1 MNMEEQIDV
10 KPLPYKT
17 RKRAFG
23 LLLLTFLVSLPF
35 LYLYAI
41 GYRFDLKEPTNLI
54 ETGGI
59 FISLDKKGTETF
71 IDDVLMHGTRTFQ
84 NAFYAQDLDAGTH
97 RVFVQKE
104 GYHTWVKE
112 LPVSQHRVT
121 AVSAFNL
128 PVVPTVRVISPYLSA
143 TGTPVVKEPLT
154 FASTTGSVFA
164 TSTKLTKEFKQNG
177 EFASL
182 ILHFSTTSTSTKK
195 ESVTQQIK
203 ELLDENKA
211 STTEKG
217 VPTAT
222 TTIVSGDVTLHE
234 SGNDLFA
241 TWKGNFEQM
250 PYYYCAPEFP
260 RYSSSTAST
269 TLIEDIVN
277 TVATPVPTPAPQ
289 TGQYVGEPVMH
300 PVQTVSKDIACD
312 PTIRI
317 DRKWQTISQFSF
329 YPKSTD
335 LVIVALEDGVYVV
348 EIDDRSWQNVQPL
361 LLGRGLSFYI
371 ENGNIY
377 VYDGELIYQVII
389 PTE

>member
-1 MNMEEQIDV
+1 MEAHIDIQ
-10 KPLPYKT
+10 PLPYKT
-17 RKRAFG
+17 RKRAFI
-23 LLLLTFLVSLPF
+23 LLLLIFLISLPF
-35 LYLYAI
+35 LYFYAI
-41 GYRFDLKEPTNLI
+41 GYRFDIKEPTNLI

-59 FISLDKKGTETF
+59 FISLDKKGMETF
-71 IDDVLMHGTRTFQ
+71 IDDELVRGTRTFQ

-128 PVVPTVRVISPYLSA
+128 PVVPMVRVVSPYLSA
-143 TGTPVVKEPLT
+143 TGTPIVTAPLT

-164 TSTKLTKEFKQNG
+164 TSTKLTKNFRQNG
-177 EFASL
+177 EFTSL
-182 ILHFSTTSTSTKK
+182 ITHFSTTSTSTKK
-195 ESVTQQIK
+195 ESVAQQIK
-203 ELLDENKA
+203 GLLEENNA

-217 VPTAT
+217 IETAT
-222 TTIVSGDVTLHE
+222 TTIFSGDVKLYE
-234 SGNDLFA
+234 SGNDLYA
-241 TWKGNFEQM
+241 RWQGNFERM
-250 PYYYCAPEFP
+250 PYYYCSPDFP
-260 RYSSSTAST
+260 RYSSSTAT
-269 TLIEDIVN
+269 TTIIEDIVA
-277 TVATPVPTPAPQ
+277 TVVPPTPKPLPQ
-289 TGQYVGEPVMH
+289 TEQYVGEPVMH
-300 PVQTVSKDIACD
+300 PIQSIPKDVACD
-312 PTIRI
+312 PAIRI
-317 DRKWQTISQFSF
+317 DRKWQTVHQFNF

-335 LVIVALEDGVYVV
+335 LVIVALDDGVYVV

-377 VYDGELIYQVII
+377 VYDGELIYQVVI

>member
-1 MNMEEQIDV
+1 MEAHIDV
-10 KPLPYKT
+10 QPLPYKT
-17 RKRAFG
+17 RKRAFVF
-23 LLLLTFLVSLPF
+23 LLLVFLISLPF

-41 GYRFDLKEPTNLI
+41 GYRFDFRQPTNLI

-59 FISLDKKGTETF
+59 FISLDQKGTETF
-71 IDDVLMHGTRTFQ
+71 IDDVLTRGTRTFQ

-104 GYHTWVKE
+104 GYHTWLKE

-128 PVVPTVRVISPYLSA
+128 PLVPTVRVVSPYLSA
-143 TGTPVVKEPLT
+143 TGTPVVQGTLS
-154 FASTTGSVFA
+154 FASTTGPVFA
-164 TSTKLTKEFKQNG
+164 TSTKIMKGFSQNG
-177 EFASL
+177 EFTSL

-211 STTEKG
+211 STTEKSIE
-217 VPTAT
+217 TAT
-222 TTIVSGDVTLHE
+222 TTIVSGDVKLYE
-234 SGNDLFA
+234 SGDDLFA
-241 TWKGNFEQM
+241 TWQGNFEQM

-269 TLIEDIVN
+269 TIIDDIVA
-277 TVATPVPTPAPQ
+277 TVVTPSPTPASQ
-289 TGQYVGEPVMH
+289 AGQYVGEPVMH
-300 PVQTVSKDIACD
+300 PIQTVPKDVVCD

-317 DRKWQTISQFSF
+317 DRKWQTVTQFSF

-335 LVIVALEDGVYVV
+335 LVIVARDDGVYLV

-361 LLGRGLSFYI
+361 LLGKGLSFYI

>member
-1 MNMEEQIDV
+1 MEEHIGVQ
-10 KPLPYKT
+10 PLPYKT
-17 RKRAFG
+17 RKRAFL
-23 LLLLTFLVSLPF
+23 LLLLTFLASLPF

-41 GYRFDLKEPTNLI
+41 GYRFDLKQPTNLI

-59 FISLDKKGTETF
+59 FISLDKKGMETF
-71 IDDVLMHGTRTFQ
+71 VDDELVRGTRTFQ

-112 LPVSQHRVT
+112 LPVTQHRVT

-128 PVVPTVRVISPYLSA
+128 PLVPTVRVVSPYLSA
-143 TGTPVVKEPLT
+143 TGTPVVEAVPT
-154 FASTTGSVFA
+154 FASTTGPVFA
-164 TSTKLTKEFKQNG
+164 TSTKLVKTFKQNG
-177 EFASL
+177 EFTSL
-182 ILHFSTTSTSTKK
+182 ILHFSTTSTSTQK

-203 ELLDENKA
+203 ELLDEGKA
-211 STTEKG
+211 STTEKSIEI
-217 VPTAT
+217 AT
-222 TTIVSGDVTLHE
+222 TTVVSGDVKLYE
-234 SGNDLFA
+234 SGDDLFA
-241 TWKGNFEQM
+241 TWQGNFEQM

-269 TLIEDIVN
+269 TIIEDIVN

-300 PVQTVSKDIACD
+300 PIQTVSKDIACD

-317 DRKWQTISQFSF
+317 DRKWQTVSQFNF

-335 LVIVALEDGVYVV
+335 LVIVALDDGIYVV

-361 LLGRGLSFYI
+361 LQGTGLSFYI